1 MNRKVIVVVVLVIA
15 TVLNIILFKNSYN
28 VKLKNNKNKINME
41 NVSDFS

>member
-28 VKLKNNKNKINME
+28 VKLKNNKNEINME
-41 NVSDFS
+41 NVSNFS